1 MGGYTIE
8 DVPHHDLSQE
18 ALDTLRQQDE
28 EQAAL
33 MAEAIIKVSEQDEP
47 LGSISKIEA
56 HRGAGAFHRAFSVLL
71 FNSKGEMLL
80 QQRSG
85 EKVTFPHVW
94 ANACCS
100 HPLYSPEELDEANA
114 MGVKRAAL
122 RKLEQEL
129 GIDPSTVSTDDMTFM
144 TKMRYAARMNQEW
157 IEREVDHILVM
168 SADVELAVNPN
179 EVADVMWVNQEALEA
194 MLVEDRPPEQAVDPW
209 FRCIA
214 SRIMNP
220 AWWEG
225 FNNPM
230 ALKELAD
237 DEIHDMGDVTDL
249 LPNAEGAD
257 LLTSIMEV
265 KPLIEERIETSLR
278 ASRHERL
285 GDAMMH
291 LVEGGGKRM
300 RATLPWLVGKA
311 VGDTHAGLLDIGAAI
326 ETVHNFTLVHD
337 DIMDDDELRRGRNA
351 VHIEYGMPTAINAGD
366 AMLAIAFERLVQ
378 AENLTPTDVAPLVN
392 RIAWMVRRVSE
403 GQQLDIEFED
413 RLEVS
418 EEDYLEMI
426 EGKTAVMFWICA
438 EIGARISGAG
448 EETVQL
454 MADWGKALGLCFQ
467 LMDDVIDV
475 LSDSATLGK
484 PAGSDI
490 AQGKRTLMVIHALR
504 QPDSPTKQRLMAVL
518 GKGDAVDAAG
528 LADSLVALNEL
539 GSVAYAKEKAEAYH
553 QEAHDCLDKLPASTA
568 LRALRELTDFQLAR
582 LS

>member
-1 MGGYTIE
+1 MVGYTIE

-71 FNSKGEMLL
+71 FNTKGEMLL

-168 SADVELAVNPN
+168 CADVELAVNPN
-179 EVADVMWVNQEALEA
+179 EVADVMWVNQETLEA
-194 MLVEDRPPEQAVDPW
+194 MLVEDRPPEQAVAPW

-237 DEIHDMGDVTDL
+237 DKIHDMGDVTDL

-528 LADSLVALNEL
+528 LADGLVALNEL

>member
-1 MGGYTIE
+1 MSGYGID
-8 DVPHHDLSQE
+8 DVPHVELNQDDMN
-18 ALDTLRQQDE
+18 ALQSSDA
-28 EQAAL
+28 EQATL
-33 MAEAIIKVSEQDEP
+33 MAEAVICVAEDDTVIGP
-47 LGSISKIEA
+47 MSKLET
-56 HRGAGAFHRAFSVLL
+56 HQGAGHYHRAFSVLL

-80 QQRSG
+80 QQRSAD
-85 EKVTFPHVW
+85 KVTFPNVW

-100 HPLYSPEELDEANA
+100 HPLHSQKEMETENA
-114 MGVKRAAL
+114 MGVKRAAV

-129 GIDPSTVSTDDMTFM
+129 GIDPSTVSTDDMVFM
-144 TKMRYAARMNQEW
+144 TKMRYAARMNHEW

-168 SADVELAVNPN
+168 CADVEINPNPN
-179 EVADVMWVNQEALEA
+179 EVANIMWVNHDEMEA
-194 MLVEDRPPEQAVDPW
+194 MLIEERPPEQAIAQW

-214 SRIMNP
+214 ARIMQP
-220 AWWEG
+220 TWWAS
-225 FNNPM
+225 FNDQQ
-230 ALKELAD
+230 ALAELAD
-237 DEIHDMGDVTDL
+237 EQIHDMGDVTNM
-249 LPNAEGAD
+249 LPGAEGAD

-265 KPLIEERIETSLR
+265 KPLIESRIESSLR

-285 GDAMMH
+285 GHAMMH
-291 LVEGGGKRM
+291 LIEGGGKRM

-378 AENLTPTDVAPLVN
+378 AENLEPTDVAPLVN

-418 EEDYLEMI
+418 EADYLEMI

-438 EIGARISGAG
+438 EIGARISGAD
-448 EETVQL
+448 EATVEC
-454 MADWGKALGLCFQ
+454 MASWGKALGMCFQ

-475 LSDSATLGK
+475 LSDSETLGK

-490 AQGKRTLMVIHALR
+490 AQGKRTLMIIHALR
-504 QPDSPTKQRLMAVL
+504 QPDGPVKDRLLAVL
-518 GKGDAVDAAG
+518 GKGETVDPEALADG
-528 LADSLVALNEL
+528 LAALAEL
-539 GSVAYAKEKAEAYH
+539 GSVDYAKSMAEDFH
-553 QEAHDCLDKLPASTA
+553 QEAHGCLDALGENPA

-582 LS
+582 LH

>member
-18 ALDTLRQQDE
+18 ALDTLRQQNE

-47 LGSISKIEA
+47 LGSISKIDA
-56 HRGAGAFHRAFSVLL
+56 HQGAGAFHRAFSVLL
-71 FNSKGEMLL
+71 FKTRGEMLIL
-80 QQRSG
+80 QKPG

-100 HPLYSPEELDEANA
+100 HPLYSPEELDEADA

-129 GIDPSTVSTDDMTFM
+129 GIDPTTVSTDDMTFM
-144 TKMRYAARMNQEW
+144 TKMRYGARMNQEW

-168 SADVELAVNPN
+168 CADVEIDVNPN

-194 MLVEDRPPEQAVDPW
+194 MLIEDRPPEQAVAPW

-214 SRIMNP
+214 SRIMTP

-230 ALKELAD
+230 SLKELAD
-237 DEIHDMGDVTDL
+237 NEIHDMGDVSDL

-337 DIMDDDELRRGRNA
+337 DIMDDDDLRRGRNA

-438 EIGARISGAG
+438 EIGARISGAD
-448 EETVQL
+448 EETVKL

-528 LADSLVALNEL
+528 LADGLLALNEL

>member
-18 ALDTLRQQDE
+18 ALDTLRQQNE

-47 LGSISKIEA
+47 LGSISKIDA
-56 HRGAGAFHRAFSVLL
+56 HQGAGAFHRAFSVLL
-71 FNSKGEMLL
+71 FNTKGEMLL

-100 HPLYSPEELDEANA
+100 HPLYSPEELDEADA

-168 SADVELAVNPN
+168 CADVEIDVNPN

-194 MLVEDRPPEQAVDPW
+194 MLIEDRPPEQAVAPW

-214 SRIMNP
+214 SRIMTP

-230 ALKELAD
+230 SLKELAD
-237 DEIHDMGDVTDL
+237 NEIHDMGDVSDL

-438 EIGARISGAG
+438 EIGARISGAD
-448 EETVQL
+448 EETVKL

-528 LADSLVALNEL
+528 LADGLLALNEL

>member
-1 MGGYTIE
+1 MTGYGIG
-8 DVPHHDLSQE
+8 DVPHVDLGEDEKTS
-18 ALDTLRQQDE
+18 LRTADAA
-28 EQAAL
+28 QAAL
-33 MAEAIIKVSEQDEP
+33 MAEAVIQVTERDEVIGP
-47 LGSISKIEA
+47 LSKLEA
-56 HRGAGAFHRAFSVLL
+56 HRGSGLFHRAFSVLL

-80 QQRSG
+80 QQRSAD
-85 EKVTFPHVW
+85 KVTFPNVW

-100 HPLYSPEELDEANA
+100 HPLHSPEELEETNA
-114 MGVKRAAL
+114 MGVKRAAV

-129 GIDPSTVSTDDMTFM
+129 GIDPSTIDVADMTFM
-144 TKMRYAARMNQEW
+144 SKMRYAARMNQTW
-157 IEREVDHILVM
+157 IERELDHILVM
-168 SADVELAVNPN
+168 CADVDLNPNPN
-179 EVADVMWVNQEALEA
+179 EVANTMWVSRKKLEA
-194 MLVEDRPPEQAVDPW
+194 MLVEERSAEQAVAPW

-214 SRIMNP
+214 ALIMTEDWWKAYNDP
-220 AWWEG
+220 A
-225 FNNPM
+225 
-230 ALKELAD
+230 ALGELAD
-237 DEIHDMGDVTDL
+237 DRIHDMGDITHM

-265 KPLIEERIETSLR
+265 KPLIEQRIESSLR

-285 GDAMMH
+285 GNAMMH
-291 LVEGGGKRM
+291 LIEGGGKRM
-300 RATLPWLVGKA
+300 RATLPWLIAKA
-311 VGDTHAGLLDIGAAI
+311 VGESHSGLLDIGAAI

-351 VHIEYGMPTAINAGD
+351 VHVEYGMPTAINAGD

-378 AENLTPTDVAPLVN
+378 AENLAPEDVAPLVN

-413 RLEVS
+413 RLNVS

-426 EGKTAVMFWICA
+426 EGKTAVMFLICA
-438 EIGARISGAG
+438 EIGARISGAD

-454 MADWGKALGLCFQ
+454 MADWGKAVGLCFQ

-504 QPDSPTKQRLMAVL
+504 QPEGPVKDRLLAVL
-518 GKGDAVDAAG
+518 GKGEDVSPDALADG
-528 LADSLVALNEL
+528 LAALAEL
-539 GSVAYAKEKAEAYH
+539 GSVAYAKGMAESFHA
-553 QEAHDCLDKLPASTA
+553 QAHACLDRVGDGPA
-568 LRALRELTDFQLAR
+568 LVALRELTDFQLAR
-582 LS
+582 LH

>member
-1 MGGYTIE
+1 MSGYGID
-8 DVPHHDLSQE
+8 DVPHVELNQDDMN
-18 ALDTLRQQDE
+18 ALQSSDA
-28 EQAAL
+28 EQATL
-33 MAEAIIKVSEQDEP
+33 MAEAVICVAEDDTVIGP
-47 LGSISKIEA
+47 MSKLET
-56 HRGAGAFHRAFSVLL
+56 HQGAGHYHRAFSVLL

-80 QQRSG
+80 QQRSAD
-85 EKVTFPHVW
+85 KVTFPNVW

-100 HPLYSPEELDEANA
+100 HPLHSQKEMETENA
-114 MGVKRAAL
+114 MGVKRAAV

-129 GIDPSTVSTDDMTFM
+129 GIDPSTVSTDDMVFM
-144 TKMRYAARMNQEW
+144 TKMRYAARMNHEW

-168 SADVELAVNPN
+168 CADVEINPNPN
-179 EVADVMWVNQEALEA
+179 EVANIMWVNHDEMEA
-194 MLVEDRPPEQAVDPW
+194 MLIEERPPEQAIAPW

-214 SRIMNP
+214 ARIMQP
-220 AWWEG
+220 TWWAS
-225 FNNPM
+225 FNDQQ
-230 ALKELAD
+230 ALAELAD
-237 DEIHDMGDVTDL
+237 EQIHDMGDVTNM
-249 LPNAEGAD
+249 LPGAEGAD

-265 KPLIEERIETSLR
+265 KPLIESRIESSLR

-285 GDAMMH
+285 GHAMMH
-291 LVEGGGKRM
+291 LIEGGGKRM

-378 AENLTPTDVAPLVN
+378 AENLEPTDVAPLVN

-418 EEDYLEMI
+418 EADYLEMI

-438 EIGARISGAG
+438 EIGARISGAD
-448 EETVQL
+448 EATVEC
-454 MADWGKALGLCFQ
+454 MASWGKALGMCFQ

-475 LSDSATLGK
+475 LSDSETLGK

-490 AQGKRTLMVIHALR
+490 AQGKRTLMIIHALR
-504 QPDSPTKQRLMAVL
+504 QPDGPVKDRLLAVL
-518 GKGDAVDAAG
+518 GKGETVDPEALADG
-528 LADSLVALNEL
+528 LAALAEL
-539 GSVAYAKEKAEAYH
+539 GSVDYAKSMAEDFH
-553 QEAHDCLDKLPASTA
+553 QEAHGCLDALGENPA

-582 LS
+582 LH